1 MIVASF
7 RRRCGQVS
15 AKTYPDQPSSPPGTV
30 RRPKSAKRPAH
41 QSRQCQVHHRN
52 HQPVGRWRWQV
63 ARGKFVVA
71 RGPLRT
77 FPVVA
82 TARPSGILP
91 LRAGKFSLRSA
102 RRTGVWGAARAVPGL
117 AALLGGKPSGA
128 QFSGVS
134 CPSAG
139 DCGAA
144 GSYSPR
150 ASLTRAFVISEK
162 NGTWGKPTRV
172 TGLAALA
179 ASHFASV
186 DSVAC
191 PSAGNCSAGGS
202 YAPGSR
208 NHSAGREAFLVG
220 EKHGFWGKAQKI
232 AGLAKLN
239 NGGGGPDA
247 GFSQISCS

>member
-1 MIVASF
+1 MAIMVVRKLGACLAVLAAAVALALGS
-7 RRRCGQVS
+7 
-15 AKTYPDQPSSPPGTV
+15 
-30 RRPKSAKRPAH
+30 H
-41 QSRQCQVHHRN
+41 
-52 HQPVGRWRWQV
+52 
-63 ARGKFVVA
+63 
-71 RGPLRT
+71 
-77 FPVVA
+77 
-82 TARPSGILP
+82 PSG
-91 LRAGKFSLRSA
+91 AGASA
-102 RRTGVWGAARAVPGL
+102 IAGAAGGANGAVDAISCASAGNCTAVGHLAPPSRKVLFTVSEKNGVWGAARAVPGL
-117 AALLGGKPSGA
+117 AARLGGKPSGA
-128 QFSGVS
+128 RFSGIS

-139 DCGAA
+139 NCGAA

-150 ASLTRAFVISEK
+150 AKLTRAFVISEK
-162 NGTWGKPTRV
+162 NGTWGKPARV